1 MAIGGT
7 SALPLPFHQ
16 QKLLILDVRIIL
28 IYLELFFSI
37 FIEPLFNVINKF
49 LTNSYA
55 YTSQITLFTLNIKLN
70 NLI

>member
-7 SALPLPFHQ
+7 SALTLPFHQ

-55 YTSQITLFTLNIKLN
+55 YTSQITLFILNIKLN